1 MLSLKF
7 QNFENRSQ
15 PMPSIQPTDIG
26 ENLIPTFLSEL
37 IIRFGRVV
45 FEKETYKNC
54 KNGVNFRELI
64 FQRA

>member
-1 MLSLKF
+1 
-7 QNFENRSQ
+7 
-15 PMPSIQPTDIG
+15 MPSIQPTDYDIG

-45 FEKETYKNC
+45 FEKEIYKNC